1 MLNEI
6 MNIVDELRHI
16 SKLAY
21 LYGGQ
26 VDRPDPANDVDVLF
40 VIEEGSKGKIISQIQ
55 SIQRNSKYL
64 LHPVLVSEEAFERN
78 PYFSVLVKDG
88 VRLW

>member
-6 MNIVDELRHI
+6 MKIVDELRHI
-16 SKLAY
+16 SKSAY
-21 LYGGQ
+21 LYGSQ
-26 VDRPDPANDVDVLF
+26 VGRPDPTNDVDVLF
-40 VIEEGSKGKIISQIQ
+40 VINEGSKGQIINQIQ
-55 SIQRNSKYL
+55 SIQTNSKYL

-78 PYFSVLVKDG
+78 PYFAVLVKDG